1 VADFLTRRAPHTG
14 FIGSS
19 YECRFPAY
27 QRKDINMKSLL
38 FIASLLAASTAYAV
52 AAPVTYHETA
62 PAPATAGEREIAAL
76 FDRWNAALA
85 TGSSS
90 EVAKLYAPDGV
101 LQPTVSNRIRATPE
115 EITDYFDHFLAL
127 KPHGTINY
135 RQIRLLG
142 DNSAFDSG
150 AYTFDIVKDGK
161 PAKVRAR
168 YTYIYKK
175 IDGDWKIVNHHS
187 SAMPEFTKAE

>member
-1 VADFLTRRAPHTG
+1 
-14 FIGSS
+14 
-19 YECRFPAY
+19 
-27 QRKDINMKSLL
+27 MKSLL
-38 FIASLLAASTAYAV
+38 LVASLLAASTAYA
-52 AAPVTYHETA
+52 ASESPVTYHDAA
-62 PAPATAGEREIAAL
+62 PAPATAGEKEIAAL

-85 TGSSS
+85 TGDSS
-90 EVAKLYAPDGV
+90 EVVKLYAHDGV
-101 LQPTVSNRIRATPE
+101 LQPTVSNKIRATPE
-115 EITDYFDHFLAL
+115 EIRNYFDHFLAL

-142 DNSAFDSG
+142 GDSAFDSG
-150 AYTFDIVKDGK
+150 AYTFDIVKHGK

-187 SAMPEFTKAE
+187 SAMPEFTKDE

>member
-1 VADFLTRRAPHTG
+1 
-14 FIGSS
+14 
-19 YECRFPAY
+19 
-27 QRKDINMKSLL
+27 MKSLL
-38 FIASLLAASTAYAV
+38 FIASLFVASTTYAATASPV
-52 AAPVTYHETA
+52 AYHEAA
-62 PAPATAGEREIAAL
+62 PAPATAGEKEIAAL

-85 TGSSS
+85 TGNSS
-90 EVAKLYAPDGV
+90 EVVKLYAQDGV
-101 LQPTVSNRIRATPE
+101 LQPTVSNKIRATPE
-115 EITDYFDHFLAL
+115 EIGDYFDHFLAL

-150 AYTFDIVKDGK
+150 AYTFDIVKNGK

-187 SAMPEFTKAE
+187 SAMPEFTKDE

>member
-1 VADFLTRRAPHTG
+1 
-14 FIGSS
+14 
-19 YECRFPAY
+19 
-27 QRKDINMKSLL
+27 MKSLL
-38 FIASLLAASTAYAV
+38 LIASLLAGSV
-52 AAPVTYHETA
+52 ACAATGAPVAYHDTA
-62 PAPATAGEREIAAL
+62 PAPATAAEKEIAAL

-85 TGSSS
+85 TGKTS
-90 EVAKLYAPDGV
+90 EVVKLYAHDGI
-101 LQPTVSNRIRATPE
+101 LQPTVSNKIRATPE
-115 EITDYFDHFLAL
+115 EIGDYFDHFLAL

-135 RQIRLLG
+135 RQIRIL
-142 DNSAFDSG
+142 DDHSAFDSG

-187 SAMPEFTKAE
+187 SAMPEFTKD